1 MGKSHVEK
9 IYDFA
14 RENGYR
20 IKELNTQRRHSH
32 KGEYNY
38 VKLEM
43 ECGEKDFSE
52 EIQELEKDLEAKRE
66 EPKIKNMKVR

>member
-14 RENGYR
+14 RENGFK
-20 IKELNTQRRHSH
+20 IKELSTQRRHSH

-38 VKLEM
+38 VTLVM
-43 ECGEKDFSE
+43 ECHDKTFSE
-52 EIQELEKDLEAKRE
+52 EIQELEADLEAQEK
-66 EPKIKNMKVR
+66 KDNGKNRK